1 MDLVEQVRS
10 GNVRAIAR
18 LMSLIE
24 DGSGEAT
31 AALRAL
37 YPFTGSAYLVGIT
50 GPPGSGKSTLADR
63 LTETFRQQGQT
74 VGIVAVDPTSPF
86 TGGAILADRIRMQ
99 RHSLDPEVFIRSMA
113 TRGQLGGLAPATHA
127 VVDVLDAAGK
137 AIILIETV
145 GVGQDEVE
153 IVKLAHT
160 TLVIMVP
167 GLGDEVQA
175 IKAGI
180 LEIGDLFVVNKA
192 DREGADRTAAELQ
205 MMLGLAGATGWK
217 PPVLK
222 TVAPEGIGIPEL
234 VQAIRAHQAY
244 LEESGLKAKKGR
256 ERSRAAVLDLL
267 RDRLTRRALERAHGN
282 GSLEAVLDRIARRD
296 LDPYT
301 AVEEILRKVG
311 L

>member
-1 MDLVEQVRS
+1 
-10 GNVRAIAR
+10 
-18 LMSLIE
+18 MSLIE
-24 DGSGEAT
+24 DGAGEAT

-50 GPPGSGKSTLADR
+50 GPPGSGKSTLVDR
-63 LTETFRQQGQT
+63 LTEGFRRQGLT

-137 AIILIETV
+137 AVVLIETV

-153 IVKLAHT
+153 IVRLAHT

-205 MMLGLAGATGWK
+205 MMLGLAAATGWK
-217 PPVLK
+217 SPVLK
-222 TVAPEGIGIPEL
+222 TVAPEGVGIPEL
-234 VQAIRAHQAY
+234 VQAIAAHRAY
-244 LEESGLKAKKGR
+244 LEESGLKAVKGR
-256 ERSRAAVLDLL
+256 ERSRAAVLDML
-267 RDRLTRRALERAHGN
+267 RDRLTRSALERAHGN

-301 AVEEILRKVG
+301 AVDEILRKVG

>member
-1 MDLVEQVRS
+1 MNLVEQVRS

-24 DGSGEAT
+24 DGAGEAT

-63 LTETFRQQGQT
+63 LTEGFRRQGLT

-137 AIILIETV
+137 AVILIETV

-153 IVKLAHT
+153 IVRLAHT

-205 MMLGLAGATGWK
+205 MMLGLAAATGWK

-222 TVAPEGIGIPEL
+222 TVAPEG
-234 VQAIRAHQAY
+234 V
-244 LEESGLKAKKGR
+244 
-256 ERSRAAVLDLL
+256 
-267 RDRLTRRALERAHGN
+267 
-282 GSLEAVLDRIARRD
+282 
-296 LDPYT
+296 
-301 AVEEILRKVG
+301 
-311 L
+311 

>member
-1 MDLVEQVRS
+1 MNLVEEVRS

-24 DGSGEAT
+24 EGAAEAT

-37 YPFTGSAYLVGIT
+37 YPFTGGAYLVGIT

-63 LTETFRQQGQT
+63 LTEAFRRQGQT

-137 AIILIETV
+137 GIVLIETV

-153 IVKLAHT
+153 IVRLAHT
-160 TLVIMVP
+160 TVVIMVP

-192 DREGADRTAAELQ
+192 DREGADRTATELQ
-205 MMLGLAGATGWK
+205 MMLGLSGATGWK
-217 PPVLK
+217 PPILK
-222 TVAPEGIGIPEL
+222 TVASEGTGIPEL
-234 VQAIRAHQAY
+234 VQAIGEHRAYFEQ
-244 LEESGLKAKKGR
+244 SGLKAKKGR
-256 ERSRAAVLDLL
+256 ERSRAALLDLL
-267 RDRLTRRALERAHGN
+267 RERLTRAALQKAHGN

-301 AVEEILRKVG
+301 AVEEILKKVG

>member
-1 MDLVEQVRS
+1 MNLVEQVRS

-24 DGSGEAT
+24 DGSADAT
-31 AALRAL
+31 PALRAL
-37 YPFTGSAYLVGIT
+37 YPFTGGAYLVGIT

-63 LTETFRQQGQT
+63 LTEAFRRQGLT

-99 RHSLDPEVFIRSMA
+99 RHSLDPDVFIRSMA

-127 VVDVLDAAGK
+127 VVDVLDASGK
-137 AIILIETV
+137 AIVLIETV

-153 IVKLAHT
+153 IVRLAHT
-160 TLVIMVP
+160 TVVIMVP
-167 GLGDEVQA
+167 GMGDEVQA

-192 DREGADRTAAELQ
+192 DREGADRTATELQ
-205 MMLGLAGATGWK
+205 MMLELGGATGWS
-217 PPVLK
+217 PPILK
-222 TVAPEGIGIPEL
+222 TVAPEGVGIPEL
-234 VQAIRAHQAY
+234 VQAIGEHRAY
-244 LEESGLKAKKGR
+244 LEKSGLKVQKGR

-267 RDRLTRRALERAHGN
+267 RDRLTRAALQKAHGN

-301 AVEEILRKVG
+301 AVEEILKRLG

>member
-1 MDLVEQVRS
+1 VNLVEQVRR
-10 GNVRAIAR
+10 GNVRAVAR

-24 DGSGEAT
+24 DGSPDAT
-31 AALRAL
+31 PALRAL

-63 LTETFRQQGQT
+63 LTEAFRQQGLT

-153 IVKLAHT
+153 IVRLAHT
-160 TLVIMVP
+160 TLGIMVP
-167 GLGDEVQA
+167 GMGDEVQA

-192 DREGADRTAAELQ
+192 DREGADRTVTELH
-205 MMLGLAGATGWK
+205 MMLGLAATTGWRA
-217 PPVLK
+217 PVLK
-222 TVAPEGIGIPEL
+222 TVASDGTGIPEL
-234 VQAIRAHQAY
+234 VRAIEAHRTY
-244 LEESGLKAKKGR
+244 LEQSGLKAQKRR

-267 RDRLTRRALERAHGN
+267 RDRLTRAALQKARGN
-282 GSLEAVLDRIARRD
+282 GSLDALLDRIARRD
-296 LDPYT
+296 MDPYT
-301 AVEEILRKVG
+301 AVDEIIRNVG

>member
-1 MDLVEQVRS
+1 VNLVEEVRS

-24 DGSGEAT
+24 EGAAEAT

-37 YPFTGSAYLVGIT
+37 YPFTGGAYLVGIT

-63 LTETFRQQGQT
+63 LTEAFRRQGQT

-137 AIILIETV
+137 GIVLIETV

-153 IVKLAHT
+153 IVRLAHT
-160 TLVIMVP
+160 TVVIMVP

-192 DREGADRTAAELQ
+192 DREGADRTATELQ
-205 MMLGLAGATGWK
+205 MMLGLSGATGWK
-217 PPVLK
+217 PPILK
-222 TVAPEGIGIPEL
+222 TVASEGTGIPEL
-234 VQAIRAHQAY
+234 VQAIGEHRAYFEQ
-244 LEESGLKAKKGR
+244 SGLKAKKGR
-256 ERSRAAVLDLL
+256 ERSRAALLDLL
-267 RDRLTRRALERAHGN
+267 RERLTRAALQKAHGN

-301 AVEEILRKVG
+301 AVEEILKKVG